1 MEFAGIYR
9 FFPPAGKRER
19 AGTGVSFLLPP
30 GRLVFLRR
38 QRQVQMRGIS
48 VVSRSRRLRNR
59 NLRLGA
65 KAMKALSDTD
75 PLSPDLS
82 GPASAIL
89 VALAGAAIVAAG
101 LLLLGA

>member
-9 FFPPAGKRER
+9 FFPPVGKRER
-19 AGTGVSFLLPP
+19 AGTGVSFLLSP

-38 QRQVQMRGIS
+38 QLQVPLRGIS
-48 VVSRSRRLRNR
+48 VVLRSRRLRNR

-65 KAMKALSDTD
+65 KAMKAFSDAD

>member
-19 AGTGVSFLLPP
+19 AGTGVSFVLPP

-38 QRQVQMRGIS
+38 RRQVPLRRIS
-48 VVSRSRRLRNR
+48 VVSRPRHLRNR

-65 KAMKALSDTD
+65 MAMKAFSDAD

-89 VALAGAAIVAAG
+89 VALVGAAIVAAG

>member
-1 MEFAGIYR
+1 MEFAAIYR

-19 AGTGVSFLLPP
+19 VGTGVSFLLPP

-38 QRQVQMRGIS
+38 RRQVPSRRIS
-48 VVSRSRRLRNR
+48 VVSRPRRLRNQNR
-59 NLRLGA
+59 RLGA
-65 KAMKALSDTD
+65 MAMKAFSDAD